1 MNKGMKLT
9 KRGQL
14 RSFASLSPVLGVGGS
29 LMTKRAKTPRV
40 VVMGG
45 SLGGLTAA
53 LTLRDAGCEV
63 TVYERSP
70 VPLASQGAGIVLN
83 PATVRYFS
91 TRPGFDLNP
100 LSIAP
105 RWVRYLDDDGETAH
119 QLPCPYRFSSYD
131 ALYRGLLDCFE
142 GGRYQLG
149 TVVLGFEQDSAGVN
163 VQLADDQSVRC
174 DLLVC
179 ADGIRSTGRRLLLPG
194 VALAYAGY
202 IAWRGTVSAAE
213 LNPQAYAGLYQ
224 AITYHIRPN
233 SHLLVYPIPVV
244 DPASGTTQPH
254 LNWLWYRN
262 VSPGPALDDLMTDHD
277 GDIRDIS
284 LPPGT
289 VQARHLVQ
297 MRADAAGLPPPLA
310 EIIRA
315 TAQPFLQA
323 IVDLEPPRMAFG
335 RICLIGDS
343 AFVARPHGAAGTAKA
358 AEDAWTLS
366 TAMREAAG
374 DGVAALRR
382 WEPGQLHL
390 GQRLVARTREAGRR
404 VQFEGTWRVG
414 DPLPFG
420 LYQIGDSAMPG

>member
-1 MNKGMKLT
+1 
-9 KRGQL
+9 
-14 RSFASLSPVLGVGGS
+14 
-29 LMTKRAKTPRV
+29 MTREMPRV

-70 VPLASQGAGIVLN
+70 VPLTGQGAGIVLN

-91 TRPGFDLNP
+91 TRPGFDLNS
-100 LSIAP
+100 LSLAP
-105 RWVRYLDDDGETAH
+105 RWVRYMDQNGETAH
-119 QLPCPYRFSSYD
+119 EVPCPYRFSSYN

-142 GGRYQLG
+142 SERYHLG
-149 TVVLGFEQDSAGVN
+149 AGVLSFEQDSDGVN
-163 VQLADDQSVRC
+163 IQLAGAQRVRC

-179 ADGIRSTGRRLLLPG
+179 ADGIRSTARRLLLPEL
-194 VALAYAGY
+194 ALAYAGY
-202 IAWRGTVSAAE
+202 VAWRGTVSEAE
-213 LNPQAYAGLYQ
+213 LKPQIYASLHQ

-244 DPASGTTQPH
+244 DQSFGATRPH

-262 VSPGPALDDLMTDHD
+262 VSPGPALDDLMTDRD
-277 GDIRDIS
+277 GTMRDIS

-289 VQARHLVQ
+289 VQAQHLAR
-297 MRADAAGLPPPLA
+297 MRADAAGLPPPLT
-310 EIIRA
+310 EIIQA
-315 TAQPFLQA
+315 TAQPFIQA
-323 IVDLEPPRMAFG
+323 IVDLEPSRMAFG
-335 RICLIGDS
+335 RICLIGDA
-343 AFVARPHGAAGTAKA
+343 AFVARPHAAVGTAKA

-366 TAMREAAG
+366 VAVQEAAG

-382 WEPGQLHL
+382 WEPGQLQL
-390 GQRLVARTREAGRR
+390 GQRLVARTREIGRR
-404 VQFEGTWRVG
+404 SQFDSTWRVG